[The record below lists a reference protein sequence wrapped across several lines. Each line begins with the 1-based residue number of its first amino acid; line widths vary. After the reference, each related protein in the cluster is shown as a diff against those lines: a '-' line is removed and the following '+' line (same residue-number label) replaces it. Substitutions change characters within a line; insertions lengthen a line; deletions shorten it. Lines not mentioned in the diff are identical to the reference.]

1 MKKLLYFLVAVA
13 VLLTTYGILIKP
25 IERFLYGDTLYKAG
39 PPFSTEV
46 MLKTTPVKDQG
57 QSELCWVYAMLA
69 TIETEHLMQGDSIN
83 LSPDYIARMWLAE
96 QARFCYLSKGKHTI
110 SMRGIPS
117 MTLGLLEQYGLEPY
131 DAYHNFDGVNYRV
144 LARKAMQIAR
154 ASTSLAILDTHMA
167 DILDHDIGYL
177 PRTLFM
183 LGTEYTPL
191 EFAHSV
197 CLPGEYEALTSF
209 SHHPFNQKFILETPD
224 NQLHDS
230 FMNVPLDSMMMHIEQ
245 SLRKGHPVCW
255 EGDIS
260 EPGFNTAAGCATLDK
275 ESMPIT
281 QQQRQRAF
289 ETLQTTDD
297 HCMELCGIAHDIKG
311 NKYFIAKN
319 SWGKTRP
326 FSGFMYLSFN
336 YVRAKTIAVYLP
348 KVQ

>member
-1 MKKLLYFLVAVA
+1 MKKLLFFLIAVA
-13 VLLTTYGILIKP
+13 VLFGIYGILIKP
-25 IERFLYGDTLYKAG
+25 IERFLYGDTFYKTA
-39 PPFSTEV
+39 PPFITDV

-69 TIETEHLMQGDSIN
+69 TIETEHLMQGDSVN

-96 QARFCYLSKGKHTI
+96 QARFCYLSRGTRAI
-110 SMRGIPS
+110 NMRGMPS

-154 ASTSLAILDTHMA
+154 ASTSLAMLDTRMA

-183 LGTEYTPL
+183 LGAEYTPL

-197 CLPGEYEALTSF
+197 CLPSEYEALTSF
-209 SHHPFNQKFILETPD
+209 SHHPFGHKFVLETPD
-224 NQLHDS
+224 NQLRDS
-230 FMNVPLDSMMMHIEQ
+230 FMNIPLDSMMARIEA
-245 SLRKGHPVCW
+245 SLRHGHPVCW
-255 EGDIS
+255 EGDTS
-260 EPGFNTAAGCATLDK
+260 EPGFSTAQGQAVLENEGQPV
-275 ESMPIT
+275 S
-281 QQQRQRAF
+281 QQQRQHGF
-289 ETLQTTDD
+289 ETFSTTDD
-297 HCMELCGIAHDIKG
+297 HCMELCGIAHDIRG
-311 NKYFIAKN
+311 HRYFIAKN

-326 FSGFMYLSFN
+326 YGGFMYLSFN

-348 KVQ
+348 KQL